1 MGKEITL
8 SNVNKYLKKFTS
20 DPQARISMNAATR
33 TDVRRVAMNW
43 ESFREIDHT
52 FSEKVSGEMK
62 ATSQKRSGRCWG
74 LSLIHI

>member
-8 SNVNKYLKKFTS
+8 SNVNKYLKKFKS

-43 ESFREIDHT
+43 ESFRE
-52 FSEKVSGEMK
+52 S
-62 ATSQKRSGRCWG
+62 RS
-74 LSLIHI
+74 HFFK